1 MYGFESV
8 EEMLNMPAL
17 NLYANEKVR
26 ADMISLLSKQ
36 GKITDFICEGKR
48 KDGTPFWVSMNVQF
62 KYDIDG
68 KITGT
73 VGVVRDISERKQAEK
88 VLVETSNRLNEVLE
102 NAIDASYKRNLHI
115 NSYEYLSPVFEKI
128 SGYTMVEMNS
138 MSIGEVMK
146 LMHPD
151 DIAEAEKTVKNA
163 LSGSG
168 GDSYEVIYRFK
179 HKTDGN
185 YRWILDKF
193 TIMRDNIDNPVAMI
207 GSVSDIT
214 KHKQAEIT
222 LVESEERY
230 SRLLQNLEAGIVVH
244 APDTT
249 IVMNNQKASELLG
262 LSQEQMKGRNGIDP
276 EWKFIHEDKTS
287 FAFDEYPVNRI
298 VKSKQPIKNQ
308 ILGVQ
313 QPGKKDIVWLTVN
326 GFPVLDNNGEI
337 SEIVISFIDITERKN
352 AEQEIILAKQKA
364 EESEEQLRAI
374 FENSKDA
381 IGISIKGI
389 SVMVNQAYLDMFGY
403 DDEKEII
410 GKSLLNQ
417 IAPKEHNRIK
427 EYLSKRYL
435 GEETPRYYEVT
446 GIRKNG
452 IEFPLEINVGT
463 YIIKNERYSIGIIR
477 DITDR
482 KNKELEIQKKL
493 KDLQWHYDI
502 AMQREIKMAELKK
515 EINELAIRLGE
526 EKRYGV

>member
-1 MYGFESV
+1 MKQKKAEESEQKFKGIFNTLQDAYFEADINGKFVNINAAAPKMYGFESV

-193 TIMRDNIDNPVAMI
+193 TIMRDNIDNPVAI
-207 GSVSDIT
+207 LPNIS
-214 KHKQAEIT
+214 KP
-222 LVESEERY
+222 
-230 SRLLQNLEAGIVVH
+230 RLH
-244 APDTT
+244 WS
-249 IVMNNQKASELLG
+249 K
-262 LSQEQMKGRNGIDP
+262 
-276 EWKFIHEDKTS
+276 
-287 FAFDEYPVNRI
+287 
-298 VKSKQPIKNQ
+298 VKSGIA
-308 ILGVQ
+308 
-313 QPGKKDIVWLTVN
+313 DC
-326 GFPVLDNNGEI
+326 
-337 SEIVISFIDITERKN
+337 
-352 AEQEIILAKQKA
+352 
-364 EESEEQLRAI
+364 
-374 FENSKDA
+374 SK
-381 IGISIKGI
+381 I
-389 SVMVNQAYLDMFGY
+389 
-403 DDEKEII
+403 
-410 GKSLLNQ
+410 
-417 IAPKEHNRIK
+417 
-427 EYLSKRYL
+427 SKRGL
-435 GEETPRYYEVT
+435 LFMRL
-446 GIRKNG
+446 I
-452 IEFPLEINVGT
+452 PL
-463 YIIKNERYSIGIIR
+463 
-477 DITDR
+477 
-482 KNKELEIQKKL
+482 L
-493 KDLQWHYDI
+493 
-502 AMQREIKMAELKK
+502 
-515 EINELAIRLGE
+515 
-526 EKRYGV
+526 